1 MTAWVFDLSGYYV
14 WLQVGFFRAWANL
27 KLDIVWWLTLL
38 TDSTFH
44 VTIHTDALQ
53 CKALKHR
60 LFYFRMPLALFGVFN
75 WPDLEVVIDTKYL
88 I

>member
-1 MTAWVFDLSGYYV
+1 MTARVFDLSGYYV
-14 WLQVGFFRAWANL
+14 WLQVG
-27 KLDIVWWLTLL
+27 LTLL
-38 TDSTFH
+38 TGSTFH

-60 LFYFRMPLALFGVFN
+60 LFYFRMPLGLFGVFN